1 MMQGVSRIA
10 IAGALMLGLGG
21 TVIALP
27 ANAKKEKPAEA
38 APADGFNPK
47 NLSNEARPALGA
59 IQTALAATPP
69 DYATAKAKLT
79 EADGLAKNASDS
91 YIIAKFRLQ
100 VASGEMNALP
110 EAQRNDVVLAQ
121 PLETL
126 IANPITPKAEKAQ
139 FTYIRGNLAYNQ
151 KDYAKAAQL
160 MASARDLGYQNADL
174 PLNLARAKVEAGDVA
189 GGVAEL
195 DTAVKAEQAAGRK
208 APEAWYK
215 YAVSHAIKANLPE
228 QTNTWTQAWLANY
241 GTKENWRTAIYTF
254 GFSGPGA
261 AKLTDR
267 NRIDL
272 YRLMRVTNSLAGAK
286 EYIDYADAAN
296 KTGLP
301 TEAKTVIKEGFDSK
315 VIPAGNATATD
326 MAKQASE
333 SIASDKPLAA
343 QEKAAAAAPKG
354 DLASQAGDAYLGERN
369 YAKAAELY
377 KLAATK
383 GVNDNDRLNLHLGI
397 AQALGGDKE
406 GARAT
411 LTKVT
416 TAPNADIAKLWLTWL
431 ASAPVAA

>member
-1 MMQGVSRIA
+1 MQGVSKVA

-21 TVIALP
+21 TVIAFP
-27 ANAKKEKPAEA
+27 ASAKKEKPAEA

-47 NLSNEARPALGA
+47 NLSNEARPALSA

-69 DYATAKAKLT
+69 DLATAEAKLT
-79 EADGLAKNASDS
+79 EADAVAKNDSDR

-100 VASGEMNALP
+100 VTNNKMQALP
-110 EAQRNDVVLAQ
+110 ENQRNDMALAG
-121 PLETL
+121 PLDTL
-126 IANPITPKAEKAQ
+126 LANPITPPSEKSQ
-139 FTYIRGNLAYNQ
+139 FTYIRGTIAYNN
-151 KDYAKAAQL
+151 KDYAKAAQFFTT
-160 MASARDLGYQNADL
+160 ARGLGYNTADL
-174 PLNLARAKVEAGDVA
+174 SLNLARAKVESGDVA
-189 GGVAEL
+189 GGIAEL

-208 APEAWYK
+208 PPEDWYK
-215 YAVSHAIKANLPE
+215 YAVSHAIKANLTE
-228 QTNTWTQAWLANY
+228 QTTAWTQMWLANY
-241 GTKENWRTAIYTF
+241 GTKENWRTVIYTF

-261 AKLTDR
+261 ARMNDR

-315 VIPAGNATATD
+315 IIPAGNATAID
-326 MAKQASE
+326 LGKQANE
-333 SIASDKPLAA
+333 SIASDKPLAT
-343 QEKAAAAAPKG
+343 QERAAMGAPKG

-383 GVNDNDRLNLHLGI
+383 GVADMDRLNLHLGI

-406 GARAT
+406 NAKAT
-411 LTKVT
+411 LAKVM
-416 TAPNADIAKLWLTWL
+416 ASPNADIAKLWVTWL
-431 ASAPVAA
+431 VSPPVA